1 MTINNIPLLR
11 YSNPSEY
18 PENELPAASCR
29 VSVFRSQNTEA
40 GMGQRHRPLLLNS
53 TEF

>member
-1 MTINNIPLLR
+1 MNIGVNVAIYLLL
-11 YSNPSEY
+11 
-18 PENELPAASCR
+18 ELILMNYPAASCG

-40 GMGQRHRPLLLNS
+40 GMGQRQRPLLLIS